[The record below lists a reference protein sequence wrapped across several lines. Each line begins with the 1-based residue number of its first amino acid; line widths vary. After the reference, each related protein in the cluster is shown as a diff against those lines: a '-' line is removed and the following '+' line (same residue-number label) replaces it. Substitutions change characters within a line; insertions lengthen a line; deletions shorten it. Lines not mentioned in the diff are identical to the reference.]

1 MCKTQHWVGQSI
13 GVNDQTCNAF
23 SSSRTSTT
31 TFQGRRI
38 FPCAHSTYIT
48 SCVIPPKINNVHVS
62 CLLCCNG
69 CRLEQHL
76 LHWLVSLDIFAAG
89 DIPDFSS
96 ITAELSSGVLL
107 AEVAAAVGAAP
118 VVGVQERP
126 VSAASRASNIYA
138 ALEAVQ
144 QVPGSHSK

>member
-1 MCKTQHWVGQSI
+1 MYQVVPSEANI
-13 GVNDQTCNAF
+13 VYAPF
-23 SSSRTSTT
+23 
-31 TFQGRRI
+31 
-38 FPCAHSTYIT
+38 
-48 SCVIPPKINNVHVS
+48 
-62 CLLCCNG
+62 LLCCNC

-76 LHWLVSLDIFAAG
+76 LRWLVSLDIFAAA